1 MMVSDDFKDL
11 KDQCEKCGKNY
22 YIWCDSCQI
31 NELKNN
37 FGNWTS
43 GDEKIDNFI
52 QEMQLKIYYDN
63 DIIVEWIPYNQ
74 FDNIKKINK
83 DGFATVYSA
92 IWKDGP
98 LDDDQKKKK
107 RINNKKVTLKCLY
120 NSKYT
125 IDEFLNEAKTYSI
138 NEYDHNI
145 LKIYGISQNPNT
157 KDYIMVLQDGY
168 CEKCGEI
175 YTNISNKRCKSC
187 QMNDLKENLR
197 NWTSKNKKI
206 DELIRDMYLKF
217 DYLNGII
224 FEWIPFN
231 QFNNI
236 KEINKGNFATVYL
249 ATWNDGP
256 LYFNKHDNMYKR
268 NQNMKVILKSCYNSQ
283 NITDEFLDEVRSY
296 SIYEKDVD
304 TIKIFGISQ
313 NPDTKDYIIVLKD
326 GYCEKCGNQYTNIRQ
341 KWCKSCQID
350 YLENTCIKSG
360 NGNIDNFIQE
370 MRLKINHYDN
380 IAVGW
385 IPYNKQP
392 FVNCVHDQYLTL
404 NICNGV
410 S

>member
-168 CEKCGEI
+168 CEKC
-175 YTNISNKRCKSC
+175 
-187 QMNDLKENLR
+187 
-197 NWTSKNKKI
+197 
-206 DELIRDMYLKF
+206 
-217 DYLNGII
+217 
-224 FEWIPFN
+224 
-231 QFNNI
+231 
-236 KEINKGNFATVYL
+236 

-326 GYCEKCGNQYTNIRQ
+326 GYCEKC
-341 KWCKSCQID
+341 
-350 YLENTCIKSG
+350 
-360 NGNIDNFIQE
+360 
-370 MRLKINHYDN
+370 
-380 IAVGW
+380 AVGW